1 MQDGGRNL
9 WNLVGDGGELRVVSE
24 EHVNH
29 FRVIVV
35 RRQMQRSLSVLY
47 TAYTP
52 HDNNG
57 PLQAPPLA
65 TPLTARWTRLVSV
78 PAVI

>member
-47 TAYTP
+47 TAHT
-52 HDNNG
+52 
-57 PLQAPPLA
+57 
-65 TPLTARWTRLVSV
+65 TR
-78 PAVI
+78 

>member
-57 PLQAPPLA
+57 PLQAPPP
-65 TPLTARWTRLVSV
+65 TPLTARRTRLVSV